1 MRRIALW
8 LLSTISAVVVLFNFS
23 SSTAGPLPSMTTAP
37 VTAKSTKAGT
47 PVGKPAGKPQVSTSQ
62 PNAPVPKA
70 DPAKGAIT
78 LATGPTVQTRWGPV
92 QVQLNIQNHKIV
104 AVTLLKKP
112 DSNAFTKFINDRATP
127 ALINETV
134 AAQGLKIDMVT
145 GATYTSTGYVKSL
158 QSALDTAGL

>member
-1 MRRIALW
+1 VRRIVLW

-23 SSTAGPLPSMTTAP
+23 SSTAGPLPSMTAAP
-37 VTAKSTKAGT
+37 VTVKSAKA
-47 PVGKPAGKPQVSTSQ
+47 GKPAGKPQVSTSQ

-92 QVQLNIQNHKIV
+92 QVQLDIQNHKIV

-145 GATYTSTGYVKSL
+145 GATYTSTGYLKSL

>member
-23 SSTAGPLPSMTTAP
+23 SSTAGPLPGMTSAP
-37 VTAKSTKAGT
+37 VTAKSTK
-47 PVGKPAGKPQVSTSQ
+47 PGKPAGKPQVSTSQ

-70 DPAKGAIT
+70 DPAKGPIT
-78 LATGPTVQTRWGPV
+78 LATGPTIQTRWGPV
-92 QVQLNIQNHKIV
+92 QVQLDIQNHKIV

-127 ALINETV
+127 VLINETV
-134 AAQGLKIDMVT
+134 AAQSLKIDMVT
-145 GATYTSTGYVKSL
+145 GATFTSTGYVKSL